1 MAEYTTN
8 RKAAKLDSGLAQPE
22 VVINSALVNQD
33 MRDGYTTYNVA
44 GSTATRTLAEDVQ
57 LTGFVK
63 LIGART
69 AALTIKI
76 DLALGFSRPIIFW
89 NATTGGYTVTVKTT
103 ASGTPVGVDLP
114 PGEIAMLTHDGTDII
129 SLSGGSPTWTAPT
142 LLNSWA
148 NFGGVNAPAGYYKR
162 GGRVYLR
169 GLIASGTI
177 GAAAF
182 TLPVGYRPAYYH
194 YFATVTYN
202 YVFGSGY
209 IKDNGEVFIHD
220 GNNTF
225 FSLDNISFAVS

>member
-1 MAEYTTN
+1 MATTPN
-8 RKAAKLDSGLAQPE
+8 RKIIKLESNLRQPE
-22 VVINSALVNQD
+22 LPINEAEENFD
-33 MRDGYTTYNVA
+33 KRDGYVAYDVA
-44 GSTATRTLAEDVQ
+44 GSVATIPMDESIQLYGFIK
-57 LTGFVK
+57 LTGV
-63 LIGART
+63 RT
-69 AALTIKI
+69 AALTLKI
-76 DLALGFSRPIIFW
+76 DLTLGFSRPIIFW

-103 ASGTPVGVDLP
+103 ASGTPVGVALP
-114 PGEIAMLTHDGTDII
+114 PGEIAMLTHDGTDVI
-129 SLSGGSPTWTAPT
+129 SLSGGVPTWTAPT

-169 GLIASGTI
+169 GLIAGGTI
-177 GAAAF
+177 GATAF